1 MCVRGDGDINCFVCL
16 SSDDTKLL
24 YNKQT
29 FYFYFLS
36 VCASLFVSINNKQ
49 IYISF
54 DTNFETLWPL
64 LFLLLAMF
72 VINSNHLHVGTHIN
86 SLILLL
92 FQLDFRQLEKF
103 LPQKCLLLFFS
114 FGFVLKVCSFW
125 IFCLSVC
132 CQAKH
137 CASLLVFPK

>member
-1 MCVRGDGDINCFVCL
+1 MCAIVRGDGDINCFVCL

-29 FYFYFLS
+29 FCFYFLSVCVS

-64 LFLLLAMF
+64 LLLLLAMF

-103 LPQKCLLLFFS
+103 LPQKCLLLFFFIWFRVES
-114 FGFVLKVCSFW
+114 LQFFGFVLQRNLP
-125 IFCLSVC
+125 CLSVC
-132 CQAKH
+132 C
-137 CASLLVFPK
+137 